1 MLFFVHGRDRP
12 GVGAEMLALAE
23 AHWSYMDQFAGR
35 LILRGPTLS
44 DDGIEHT
51 GSIHIVNVADRASA
65 ERFATDEPFY
75 LAGLYEQVTI
85 VRTVVLLR
93 RESLEGSL
101 TSGVPN
107 ALVTGQWPPEPRRA
121 KDTDDQPLP
130 INPDTRLSF
139 VAVLVDDDQSHTTGI
154 VSIVRAPLDEARKII
169 QPYASQLTDE
179 PAVLTAQRWQR
190 GGRS

>member
-1 MLFFVHGRDRP
+1 
-12 GVGAEMLALAE
+12 
-23 AHWSYMDQFAGR
+23 MDHFAGR

-51 GSIHIVNVADRASA
+51 GSIHIVNVADRVSA
-65 ERFATDEPFY
+65 ERFATEEPFY
-75 LAGLYEQVTI
+75 LAGLYQQVTI

-107 ALVTGQWPPEPRRA
+107 ALVTGQWPSEPRRA
-121 KDTDDQPLP
+121 KDTDDQLLG
-130 INPDTRLSF
+130 INPDTRLRF
-139 VAVLVDDDQSHTTGI
+139 VATLVDDDQSHTTGI
-154 VSIVRAPLDEARKII
+154 VSIVRAPLDEAPRII
-169 QPYASQLTDE
+169 QLTDE